1 MEERGKNSWRILKLP
16 MIGTGMS
23 VLLFAIVIA
32 VTLLTLT
39 PVMAQEAEVT
49 VNAPEYVK
57 EGATFDVTIDV
68 DSVTDFNFGMFD
80 LSFDHHVMEVT
91 DVTDGRIDDTK
102 IPIPK
107 RSYVFMDSDTI
118 KVMPELSGYA
128 TVSGSGYLA
137 KITFKVK
144 GKEGDESVLDISN
157 GELTKLVKGKE
168 EKKIAEEILAN
179 WTDAEVRVDVEEE
192 DEEEEEEGV
201 GEELIQGSPNIA
213 DWKPAE
219 AVISNTVGEPR
230 TFNIYVN
237 QIADIRWQINGTRV
251 QTNESI
257 IEATYTNTSA
267 VIGTWNISVIAT
279 NTTTGLLDMHTWIWS
294 VIPTATVTPTPT
306 LTPEVTPTPEAEG
319 TPTLKPTP
327 TPTTEGK
334 PTPTPTPKPAVPGF
348 EAIFAI
354 AVMSAIAYNL
364 LRGRE

>member
-1 MEERGKNSWRILKLP
+1 
-16 MIGTGMS
+16 
-23 VLLFAIVIA
+23 
-32 VTLLTLT
+32 
-39 PVMAQEAEVT
+39 
-49 VNAPEYVK
+49 
-57 EGATFDVTIDV
+57 
-68 DSVTDFNFGMFD
+68 
-80 LSFDHHVMEVT
+80 
-91 DVTDGRIDDTK
+91 
-102 IPIPK
+102 
-107 RSYVFMDSDTI
+107 MDSDTI